1 MNKSDLL
8 QANEPT
14 AALYSA
20 AGRKRFIFFRHVVE
34 QEILTFSISS
44 HDLRRIVFRQPYQF

>member
-34 QEILTFSISS
+34 QEILTF
-44 HDLRRIVFRQPYQF
+44 